1 MYLWFCSLL
10 GEKVSSWRMS
20 AGSLLLAMIAG
31 CRPTLVL
38 VTLLAI
44 PIFWKP
50 VKEKR
55 LLGEHKILDLT
66 CFFMPVLLV
75 AAGLMYYN
83 YIRFGSVT
91 DFGAMYN
98 LTTQNMPKRA
108 FILAMVPMELFVL
121 LFQPPCVTAVFP
133 FFHQVSMDNQ
143 YAGSL
148 LGESGFGGVMATN
161 LILIFAFM
169 PYLFRRIKY
178 NRAAY
183 ASSFILTGAT
193 LVILVADTQIGGIVP
208 RYLVDFTWLLF
219 LSVALLFL
227 GWNERY
233 QNTHFWKMGW
243 IFFLVLT
250 AQSMIFNGLTIFTD
264 VYEKVEEFNPQ
275 WFYQAAHQIGFW
287 L

>member
-1 MYLWFCSLL
+1 MSAVYTEKIAAYFDDPVKVQQNREYVVYTGFLL

-108 FILAMVPMELFVL
+108 FILAMVPISYM
-121 LFQPPCVTAVFP
+121 
-133 FFHQVSMDNQ
+133 
-143 YAGSL
+143 
-148 LGESGFGGVMATN
+148 
-161 LILIFAFM
+161 
-169 PYLFRRIKY
+169 
-178 NRAAY
+178 
-183 ASSFILTGAT
+183 
-193 LVILVADTQIGGIVP
+193 
-208 RYLVDFTWLLF
+208 
-219 LSVALLFL
+219 
-227 GWNERY
+227 
-233 QNTHFWKMGW
+233 
-243 IFFLVLT
+243 
-250 AQSMIFNGLTIFTD
+250 
-264 VYEKVEEFNPQ
+264 
-275 WFYQAAHQIGFW
+275 
-287 L
+287 